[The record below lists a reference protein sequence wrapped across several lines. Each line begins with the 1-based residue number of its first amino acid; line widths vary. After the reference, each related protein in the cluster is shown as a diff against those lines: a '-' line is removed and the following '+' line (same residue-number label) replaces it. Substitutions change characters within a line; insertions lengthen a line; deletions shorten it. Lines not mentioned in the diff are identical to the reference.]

1 MRSCALITTT
11 RVTCQRRNWLESNHS
26 VAMAAQPSPH
36 ISFNTNKYN
45 ILRELAH
52 HTKWRLCK
60 AKILEAFCCFRSV
73 ASVWKVS
80 EFKPIIPPDSNTQRR
95 LHYFASHDMQWTRP
109 SFWGFFC
116 TFGYKKL
123 WQSCLRMFRPI
134 LQHAAV
140 PDSPSAK
147 PSANLLPNSFCFPT
161 ITPPAPRIP
170 GTGPL
175 SGAAL
180 NKETQMLRHTGR
192 LAGHFYCIS
201 QYKDINRGRRQETKV
216 CGKRCSLPAPT
227 VVQPSSV
234 NGKEKSKPY
243 CKSWLTS
250 DNHLFSIGTN

>member
-1 MRSCALITTT
+1 MLLPWQHSQVHTYHLIPINTTF
-11 RVTCQRRNWLESNHS
+11 CGSWHIAQSGIS
-26 VAMAAQPSPH
+26 AQPKSWRPFVVSAAWLQFGNFLNSNRSSLLIPIH
-36 ISFNTNKYN
+36 KEDYI
-45 ILRELAH
+45 ILH
-52 HTKWRLCK
+52 HTTCNGP
-60 AKILEAFCCFRSV
+60 APV
-73 ASVWKVS
+73 
-80 EFKPIIPPDSNTQRR
+80 
-95 LHYFASHDMQWTRP
+95 
-109 SFWGFFC
+109 FFFFS
-116 TFGYKKL
+116 FGYKKL
-123 WQSCLRMFRPI
+123 WQSCLRTFRPI

-201 QYKDINRGRRQETKV
+201 QYKDINGGRRQETKV
-216 CGKRCSLPAPT
+216 CGTRRSLPAPT

-234 NGKEKSKPY
+234 YGKEKSKPY

-250 DNHLFSIGTN
+250 ENHLFSIGTN